1 MRNDMKKRLE
11 KLNRVPLYIMQKRKI
26 NKLER
31 EIESLQETIKDDLYV
46 SFMERLNENYEVERL
61 RKENRKLTEEE
72 IPLIISEKEQIIN
85 KSGLLEYFHPKEYLT
100 NVGGLDNLKEWIHK
114 RGQAYSDEAK
124 ETEADWYSISP
135 NGYIARIN
143 KLGSNEDEKKV
154 MMSIYYYGTAYKV
167 LKGN

>member
-61 RKENRKLTEEE
+61 RKENRNLRLKVRELKRQ
-72 IPLIISEKEQIIN
+72 ISIQTQN
-85 KSGLLEYFHPKEYLT
+85 
-100 NVGGLDNLKEWIHK
+100 
-114 RGQAYSDEAK
+114 
-124 ETEADWYSISP
+124 
-135 NGYIARIN
+135 
-143 KLGSNEDEKKV
+143 KKV
-154 MMSIYYYGTAYKV
+154 RKN
-167 LKGN
+167 KWQ